1 MHKVKNTSKIHEV
14 KIQILRGCSRH
25 YYGDAVSRYAPPR
38 KPFDFYTA
46 IAVTAFLGEGRA
58 EISHMAEV
66 IWQFETS

>member
-14 KIQILRGCSRH
+14 KIQILSGCSRH
-25 YYGDAVSRYAPPR
+25 YHDFAVSRYAPPR

-58 EISHMAEV
+58 EMSHMAEV
-66 IWQFETS
+66 I

>member
-14 KIQILRGCSRH
+14 KIQILSGCSRH
-25 YYGDAVSRYAPPR
+25 YHDFAVSRYAPPR

-46 IAVTAFLGEGRA
+46 IAITAFLGEGRA
-58 EISHMAEV
+58 EMSHMAEV